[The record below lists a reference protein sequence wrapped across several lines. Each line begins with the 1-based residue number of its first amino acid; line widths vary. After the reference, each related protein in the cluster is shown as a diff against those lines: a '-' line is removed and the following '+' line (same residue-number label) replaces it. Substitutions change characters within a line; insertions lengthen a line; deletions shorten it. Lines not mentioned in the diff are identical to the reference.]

1 MTSSGCEGANV
12 TYRWRD
18 GKTGQIRLRTVSG
31 ATFGDALG
39 RQSAGTAI
47 GNRQHKASR
56 RNDGC
61 KVEESIATIGC
72 ALTIS
77 VSLAQMFPGPQHRR
91 C

>member
-18 GKTGQIRLRTVSG
+18 GKTGKIQLRTVSG

-39 RQSAGTAI
+39 RQSAATAI
-47 GNRQHKASR
+47 GNHQHKATR
-56 RNDGC
+56 RNDSC